1 MLLSRKTIL
10 AASRSSHY
18 PMVMDSREAFVALN
32 PIEGVG
38 PVRARSLVVKNVTIY
53 KLETRP

>member
-1 MLLSRKTIL
+1 
-10 AASRSSHY
+10 
-18 PMVMDSREAFVALN
+18 MVMDSREAFVALN